1 MITIEEKINL
11 FTKIVYEKVEKENKE
26 AIKKFEEEY
35 VKIIDQKKE
44 EFKKRAEEL
53 EYKTVSEIEKIKVQT
68 LSKAHIKGK
77 RMLLETRNKIYNTAL
92 KDIIDFTKQINNSKA
107 YREFF
112 SDKLNKLINNYEIK
126 EAHIIITQ
134 ADWNLWYKDL
144 QMKSNKN
151 LSVEFDDN
159 IIGGFI
165 LIDYKNNVKYD
176 FSIINLVEAN
186 REKIGEKLFS
196 LL

>member
-53 EYKTVSEIEKIKVQT
+53 EYKTASEIEKIKVQT

-92 KDIIDFTKQINNSKA
+92 KDIIDFAKQINNSIA
-107 YREFF
+107 YREYF
-112 SDKLNKLINNYEIK
+112 SDKLNKLINNYDIQ

-144 QMKSNKN
+144 QIKSNKN

-165 LIDYKNNVKYD
+165 LIDKQNNVKYD
-176 FSIINLVEAN
+176 FSIGNLVEAN